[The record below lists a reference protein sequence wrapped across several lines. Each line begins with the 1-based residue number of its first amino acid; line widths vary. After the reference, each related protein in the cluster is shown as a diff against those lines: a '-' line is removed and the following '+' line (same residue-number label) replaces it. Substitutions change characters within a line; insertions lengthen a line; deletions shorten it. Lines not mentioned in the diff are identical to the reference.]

1 MNYLI
6 RFTDDATYDIKRL
19 KRSEPK
25 AYKKVVKLLEE
36 LEQHPFTGT
45 GHVERLKHYE
55 EETWSRRISDKHRLV
70 YRVYDEVVLVLVLS
84 AYGHYEDK

>member
-6 RFTDDATYDIKRL
+6 SFTDEATYDIKRL

-36 LEQHPFTGT
+36 LEHHPYSGT
-45 GHVERLKHYE
+45 GHVERMKHYG

-84 AYGHYEDK
+84 AYGYYGDK

>member
-6 RFTDDATYDIKRL
+6 SFTDEATYDIKRL

-36 LEQHPFTGT
+36 LEHHPYSGT
-45 GHVERLKHYE
+45 GHVERMKHYGE
-55 EETWSRRISDKHRLV
+55 
-70 YRVYDEVVLVLVLS
+70 
-84 AYGHYEDK
+84 